1 MRQAVATL
9 HHNVRYDKI
18 LGATADPARM
28 ECFVT
33 VVFAHIL
40 VGALASRHVMTANF
54 QQVPLRALTL
64 HMVNVLR
71 HCRV

>member
-1 MRQAVATL
+1 MRQAVATF

-40 VGALASRHVMTANF
+40 VGALASRHIMTANL
-54 QQVPLRALTL
+54 QQVPLPGLTL
-64 HMVNVLR
+64 HVIEVLR
-71 HCRV
+71 QCRL